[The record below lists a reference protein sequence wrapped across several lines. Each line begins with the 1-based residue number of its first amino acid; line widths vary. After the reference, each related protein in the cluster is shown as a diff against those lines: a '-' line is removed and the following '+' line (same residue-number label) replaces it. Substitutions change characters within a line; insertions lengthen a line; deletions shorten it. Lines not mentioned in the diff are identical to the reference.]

1 MTVTSFGY
9 ALVGISSSDN
19 RDLAAIGNRGGTD
32 GFILSIDA
40 KGNVL
45 HTKSFAG
52 SGSDSCNGICRL
64 KGDTY
69 IIVGETRKTDH
80 DFASVKP
87 AASEDNGTAVVG
99 KYRIY

>member
-9 ALVGISSSDN
+9 ALVGVSSSDN
-19 RDLAAIGNRGGTD
+19 RDFADMGNKGGAD

-40 KGNVL
+40 KGNTL
-45 HTKSFAG
+45 HLKSFAG
-52 SGSDSCNGICRL
+52 SGDDSCNDICAL
-64 KGDTY
+64 SGNTY

-87 AASEDNGTAVVG
+87 AASENNGTAIVG
-99 KYRIY
+99 KYKIY